1 MIGRVLLLLF
11 IVVPALEIWAI
22 IEVGQRI
29 GGWQTFALIIL
40 TGIVGAYLAK
50 KEAIKVW
57 SYAQSDMAAG
67 QMPTRHI
74 MDGICL
80 FAGGLFLLSPGFLTD
95 IAGILLV
102 LPLTRSFFRNLLS
115 VWIQKKLSNG
125 RPFFF
130 FRR

>member
-11 IVVPALEIWAI
+11 IVVPALELWTI

-29 GGWQTFALIIL
+29 GGWQTFILIVL

-50 KEAIKVW
+50 KEAAKVW
-57 SYAQSDMAAG
+57 AYAQRDMAAG
-67 QMPTRHI
+67 MAPTLAI
-74 MDGICL
+74 LDGICI
-80 FAGGLFLLSPGFLTD
+80 FAGGVFLVSPGFLTD
-95 IAGILLV
+95 VAGILLV
-102 LPLTRSFFRNLLS
+102 LPVTRPLFRKLL
-115 VWIQKKLSNG
+115 VAWIQKRLSRG